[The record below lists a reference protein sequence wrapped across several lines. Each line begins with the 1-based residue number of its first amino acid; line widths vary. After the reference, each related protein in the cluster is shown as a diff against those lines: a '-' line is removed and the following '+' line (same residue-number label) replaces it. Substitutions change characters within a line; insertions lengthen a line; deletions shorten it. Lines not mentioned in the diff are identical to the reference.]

1 MGTQADPELLKAKG
15 EAHRKAIGGMDEA
28 GYSLAKGLIGT
39 MACCEL
45 PPRMPLGFCRAA
57 WRIIT
62 SVDLSVTSKAY

>member
-28 GYSLAKGLIGT
+28 GYSFAKGLIGT

-45 PPRMPLGFCRAA
+45 LPRMPLGFAVQLGESSPA
-57 WRIIT
+57 WT
-62 SVDLSVTSKAY
+62 SA